1 MSSPISFPRPVF
13 GLLKRGEYNDSDFF
27 FLTFRSITPKGKFC
41 LCLVFCLPRNTLT
54 ACVCY
59 GPTASKK
66 PPRPRIKFSAA
77 PSDGESEE
85 DDDQDENQSAV
96 KFADKP
102 LKSKPKA
109 IFADTTRPKVGVFN
123 GEQW

>member
-1 MSSPISFPRPVF
+1 MPQ
-13 GLLKRGEYNDSDFF
+13 
-27 FLTFRSITPKGKFC
+27 
-41 LCLVFCLPRNTLT
+41 NTLT

-66 PPRPRIKFSAA
+66 ASRPRIKFSAA

-96 KFADKP
+96 KFADKQ

-109 IFADTTRPKVGVFN
+109 MFADTTRPKVGVFN